1 VVSCRFHIR
10 SIPEVNLS
18 RSQLYPSSVSVAVPG
33 LRLSEGEQVL
43 LGYLCSNRLYLGGWT
58 KQH

>member
-1 VVSCRFHIR
+1 
-10 SIPEVNLS
+10 VNLS